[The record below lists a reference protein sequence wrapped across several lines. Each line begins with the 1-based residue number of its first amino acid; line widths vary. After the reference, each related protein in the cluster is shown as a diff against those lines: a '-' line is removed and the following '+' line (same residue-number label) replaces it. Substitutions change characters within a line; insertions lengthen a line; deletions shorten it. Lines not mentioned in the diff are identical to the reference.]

1 MRIAILSLLI
11 FLIPSSHCFS
21 QLKVSEIQGN
31 EAISP
36 YLDQFIQLDTVIVTA
51 TGQGFLFVE
60 SPDVEL
66 DTHNISSHGLWILY
80 SGPKDYKVN
89 DLIIA
94 EGVVNEDGNR
104 NTVLVASGVQ
114 LVGSIEEH
122 TPWNIDNLR
131 SLSTRD
137 KVTYESLEGRIV
149 HITNAYLVA
158 PLDIGQQAAIN
169 PLGTRC
175 FREPGISYP
184 DIRQGIPQFDGNPE
198 ILKVEFNRFM
208 ADPMYALPAGSI
220 FMTTG
225 IIVQRRD
232 YYALWPI
239 NFQVIFTP
247 QFNTVDIDS
256 PESLTIASAN
266 LLLFDHL
273 RSDFK
278 LRNKKAAAYVKNV
291 MGYPDVIAL
300 QEISSARAL
309 EELVEEIGLTPEGFD
324 YQYYFQPG
332 NLYSSLHLAYLYKP
346 CLDSVSFKRLGTFEK
361 MSTGETLHDRPPLLM
376 EIYFNNPALPKIQVL
391 NLHLRSLN
399 GIEGP
404 NQRFVR
410 DKRHEQAIS
419 VHRMIESLKSESPFI
434 VTGDFNTLPFSD
446 GYVDV
451 FSQIAGT
458 VSLGSEYPVNY
469 KGATPLKTP
478 LLQLDSAEQYSYIYQ
493 NNSQLLDHILTSNT
507 ELFESESYHI
517 LRGNS
522 DSPENWRNSDQ
533 VSWGFSD
540 HDVILARYKLGF
552 TQQCTPPIEAIDEFE
567 LQFPNPASQGP
578 QEMIGKHPVDGEYHF
593 SLYTISGQ
601 VLFEKNFQ
609 ASAGSMTINVPIDL
623 KPGIYLVQYTFNG
636 MTKTYKWIIS

>member
-1 MRIAILSLLI
+1 
-11 FLIPSSHCFS
+11 
-21 QLKVSEIQGN
+21 
-31 EAISP
+31 
-36 YLDQFIQLDTVIVTA
+36 
-51 TGQGFLFVE
+51 
-60 SPDVEL
+60 
-66 DTHNISSHGLWILY
+66 
-80 SGPKDYKVN
+80 
-89 DLIIA
+89 
-94 EGVVNEDGNR
+94 
-104 NTVLVASGVQ
+104 
-114 LVGSIEEH
+114 
-122 TPWNIDNLR
+122 
-131 SLSTRD
+131 
-137 KVTYESLEGRIV
+137 
-149 HITNAYLVA
+149 AYLVA
-158 PLDIGQQAAIN
+158 PLNIGEQATIN

-184 DIRQGIPQFDGNPE
+184 VIKPGVPQFDGNPE

-247 QFNTVDIDS
+247 QFATTNVDS

-273 RSDFK
+273 RADFK
-278 LRNKKAAAYVKNV
+278 LRNKKAAAYVKDV

-309 EELVEEIGLTPEGFD
+309 DELVKEIGPTPEGFD

-346 CLDSVSFKRLGTFEK
+346 CLDSVSFIRLGTFEK

-376 EIYFNNPALPKIQVL
+376 EIYFNNSGMPKIQIL
-391 NLHLRSLN
+391 NLHMRSLN

-404 NQRFVR
+404 NQKFVK

-419 VHRMIESLKSESPFI
+419 VHRMIETLKSESPFI
-434 VTGDFNTLPFSD
+434 VAGDFNTLPFSD

-458 VSLGSEYPVNY
+458 PSLGSEYPVNY
-469 KGATPLKTP
+469 RGATPLNAP

-507 ELFESESYHI
+507 ELFESESY
-517 LRGNS
+517 
-522 DSPENWRNSDQ
+522 Q
-533 VSWGFSD
+533 
-540 HDVILARYKLGF
+540 
-552 TQQCTPPIEAIDEFE
+552 
-567 LQFPNPASQGP
+567 
-578 QEMIGKHPVDGEYHF
+578 
-593 SLYTISGQ
+593 
-601 VLFEKNFQ
+601 
-609 ASAGSMTINVPIDL
+609 
-623 KPGIYLVQYTFNG
+623 
-636 MTKTYKWIIS
+636 